1 MNFLFL
7 FATDW
12 NHEIASFERGKV
24 PAHRL
29 FGLIDV
35 ERQGHAARVCKPP
48 HLARNFLRRP
58 IVWRVYQ
65 ALCAWFQQGRHDVIF
80 AVNEASA
87 LPVLV
92 LKKLGLLRTPVI
104 VFCTGLMHARNRM
117 GKRKAMWRW
126 LLPAAEAVVSQTSME
141 LESTW
146 REFGLRQDR
155 QFLIHML
162 VDTHFFRPSDARGKG
177 DFCLAAGTNE
187 GRDYVTLLQA
197 FPKDQRLVIVT
208 DAGNAAIIAR
218 HVAADARVEVRQAV
232 PMLEL
237 RALYEQARVVI
248 NPLAEIAYCSG
259 HTTLLENMAL
269 GHPVI
274 ISAVSGMRDYV
285 EDGVTALTVRPGDVD
300 DLREKITRY
309 LEAPERFEAVG
320 QRAAVWVEQFSTEA
334 FAGHLV
340 GLAQR
345 LVTPSPVSTAG
356 TVPQPSTLAR

>member
-12 NHEIASFERGKV
+12 NHEIESFSRGQV

-29 FGLIDV
+29 FGLVDLQ
-35 ERQGHAARVCKPP
+35 RQGHAARVCKTPRI
-48 HLARNFLRRP
+48 ARKFLRRP
-58 IVWRVYQ
+58 MVWRVYQ
-65 ALCAWFQQGRHDVIF
+65 ALCALFQQGRHDIIF

-104 VFCTGLMHARNRM
+104 VFCTGLMHARNRV

-126 LLPAAEAVVSQTSME
+126 LLPAAEVVVSQTSME

-162 VDTHFFRPSDARGKG
+162 VDTHFFRSSGPREKG

-187 GRDYVTLLQA
+187 GRDYVTLLRA

-218 HVAADARVEVRQAV
+218 NVQADARVEVRQAV

-237 RALYEQARVVI
+237 KALYEQARVVI
-248 NPLAEIAYCSG
+248 NPLSEIAYCSG

-285 EDGVTALTVRPGDVD
+285 EGGLTALTVRPGDVD
-300 DLREKITRY
+300 DLREKITDY
-309 LEAPERFEAVG
+309 LEAPERFAAVG
-320 QRAAVWVEQFSTEA
+320 QQAAVWVERFSTQA
-334 FAGHLV
+334 FAGHLIR
-340 GLAQR
+340 LAER
-345 LVTPSPVSTAG
+345 LVTPSPLGAAG
-356 TVPQPSTLAR
+356 TAPQSSTLAR

>member
-1 MNFLFL
+1 MRFLFL

-12 NHEIASFERGKV
+12 NHEIASFSRGEV

-29 FGLIDV
+29 FGFVDV
-35 ERQGHAARVCKPP
+35 QRLGHTARVCKTPGI
-48 HLARNFLRRP
+48 AQNFLRRP

-65 ALCAWFQQGRHDVIF
+65 ALCALFQQSRHDVIF

-92 LKKLGLLRTPVI
+92 LKRLGLLRTPII
-104 VFCTGLMHARNRM
+104 VFCTGLMHARNRS
-117 GKRKAMWRW
+117 GKRKTMWRW

-162 VDTHFFRPSDARGKG
+162 VDTQFFRPNAAQEKG

-187 GRDYVTLLQA
+187 GRDYVTLLRA
-197 FPKDQRLVIVT
+197 FPKDQRLLVVT

-218 HVAADARVEVRQAV
+218 HVEADARVEVRQAV

-237 RALYEQARVVI
+237 KALYEQARLVI

-274 ISAVSGMRDYV
+274 ISAVSGMRDYI
-285 EDGVTALTVRPGDVD
+285 EDGVTAVAVRPGDVD
-300 DLREKITRY
+300 DLRDKIARC
-309 LEAPERFEAVG
+309 LEAPEQFAAVG
-320 QRAAVWVEQFSTEA
+320 LRAATWVERFSTQA

-340 GLAQR
+340 RLAEQ
-345 LVTPSPVSTAG
+345 LVASSPRS
-356 TVPQPSTLAR
+356 VPRPAAQPSTLV

>member
-12 NHEIASFERGKV
+12 NHEIASYERGEV

-29 FGLIDV
+29 FGLVDV
-35 ERQGHAARVCKPP
+35 QRQSHAACVCKPP
-48 HLARNFLRRP
+48 PIARGFLRRP
-58 IVWRVYQ
+58 MVWRTYQ
-65 ALCAWFQQGRHDVIF
+65 ALCALFQQGRHDVVF

-87 LPVLV
+87 LPVLA

-104 VFCTGLMHARNRM
+104 VFCTGLMHARNRT

-162 VDTHFFRPSDARGKG
+162 VDTHFFRPGDRREKG

-187 GRDYVTLLQA
+187 GRDYVTLLRA
-197 FPKDQRLVIVT
+197 FPADQRLVVVT

-218 HVAADARVEVRQAV
+218 HVAPGARVEVRQAV

-237 RALYEQARVVI
+237 KALYEQARVII

-285 EDGVTALTVRPGDVD
+285 EDGATALTVRPGDVD

-309 LEAPERFEAVG
+309 LAAPERFAAVG
-320 QRAAVWVEQFSTEA
+320 QQAAARVERFSTEA
-334 FAGHLV
+334 FAGHLIR
-340 GLAQR
+340 LAER
-345 LVTPSPVSTAG
+345 LVAPSPLGAATA
-356 TVPQPSTLAR
+356 PQPSTLAR